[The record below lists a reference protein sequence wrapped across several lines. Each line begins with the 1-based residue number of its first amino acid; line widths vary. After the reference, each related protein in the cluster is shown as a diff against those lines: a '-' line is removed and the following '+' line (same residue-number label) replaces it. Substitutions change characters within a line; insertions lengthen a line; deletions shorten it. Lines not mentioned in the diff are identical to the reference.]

1 MGAGGPYLGQR
12 VTVDGALRELAVIP
26 SWAGVGRAPV
36 DQVVASIRRR
46 DDHLDV
52 TRRTAWYYDDNTSL
66 NLGSHISLAQCVVGT
81 QCMCGISQL
90 KKCQ

>member
-36 DQVVASIRRR
+36 DQVVASIRREER
-46 DDHLDV
+46 
-52 TRRTAWYYDDNTSL
+52 
-66 NLGSHISLAQCVVGT
+66 
-81 QCMCGISQL
+81 GIMMMTIL
-90 KKCQ
+90 PLTWEAT